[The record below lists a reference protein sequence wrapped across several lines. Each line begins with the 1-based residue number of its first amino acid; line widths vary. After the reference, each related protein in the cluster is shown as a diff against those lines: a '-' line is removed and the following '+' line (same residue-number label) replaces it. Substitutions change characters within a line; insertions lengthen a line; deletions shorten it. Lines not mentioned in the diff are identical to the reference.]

1 MSLPWLFL
9 IALVAI
15 TAVIGLTATW
25 ARAAGR
31 VSVMD
36 VAWGLGFVAVAVST
50 GLLGDGD
57 LVRRGALAALVLI
70 WGARLAWHIFARSGR
85 EGHVEDPRYAKI
97 LGDGGFPAMVRKVFV
112 PQGLAMLVVSL
123 PLVVGAGLDVAWW
136 PVVWIGI
143 AVWAIGFVFETVGDA
158 QLAAYKAKPR
168 SARPPVLDTGL
179 WAWTRHPNYF
189 GDAAVAWGFWLIG
202 GLGSGWLPGLL
213 TVIAPIAMT
222 HFVRNVTGAKLLERT
237 MSQRPGWDAYAA
249 RVPLFFPRPPRRAAG

>member
-1 MSLPWLFL
+1 
-9 IALVAI
+9 
-15 TAVIGLTATW
+15 
-25 ARAAGR
+25 
-31 VSVMD
+31 
-36 VAWGLGFVAVAVST
+36 
-50 GLLGDGD
+50 
-57 LVRRGALAALVLI
+57 
-70 WGARLAWHIFARSGR
+70 
-85 EGHVEDPRYAKI
+85 
-97 LGDGGFPAMVRKVFV
+97 MVRKVFV
-112 PQGLAMLVVSL
+112 PQGLAMMVVSL
-123 PLVVGAGLDVAWW
+123 RLVVGAGLDVAWW